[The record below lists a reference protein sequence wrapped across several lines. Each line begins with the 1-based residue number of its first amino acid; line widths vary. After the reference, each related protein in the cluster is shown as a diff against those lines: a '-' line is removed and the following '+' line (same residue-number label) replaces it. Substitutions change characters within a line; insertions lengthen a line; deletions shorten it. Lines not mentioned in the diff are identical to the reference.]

1 VGDAARTMPRRLVI
15 AVTAAAVL
23 FALPADGRA
32 QTRTVVVPEGAAVVV
47 PPRGSALPRPA
58 LKPVAQ
64 QRPRLP
70 PMAPAREEGGT
81 GLGGASAVAV
91 VLLPAIA
98 AAAVAAALSNGTG
111 GSGGH
116 TTSGP
121 ARTR

>member
-1 VGDAARTMPRRLVI
+1 MFRRP
-15 AVTAAAVL
+15 VTAVAVAA
-23 FALPADGRA
+23 ALLVHPVGSGA
-32 QTRTVVVPEGAAVVV
+32 QTRTVVAPEGAAVVV

-70 PMAPAREEGGT
+70 PLAPAREEGGT
-81 GLGGASAVAV
+81 GLGGAGAVAG
-91 VLLPAIA
+91 VLLPTIA
-98 AAAVAAALSNGTG
+98 AAAVAAVLSNGAG